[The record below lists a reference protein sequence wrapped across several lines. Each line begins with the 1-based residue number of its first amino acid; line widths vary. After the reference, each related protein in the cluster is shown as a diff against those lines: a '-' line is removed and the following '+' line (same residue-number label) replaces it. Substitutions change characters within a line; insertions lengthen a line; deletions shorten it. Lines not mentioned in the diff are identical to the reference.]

1 MTGAKRSAI
10 VSPIHPG
17 TAGWL
22 PRPGAVALGADGA
35 LVFGPGGRE
44 VLVRQVAKPVS
55 VIDTSGAGDV
65 FCGVFAAS
73 LAQGSPIAIAV
84 GRAALRPGRHWR
96 PGVGTSRL
104 HVCCTGTKNRP

>member
-1 MTGAKRSAI
+1 MTGAKRSAT

-84 GRAALRPGRHWR
+84 GRAVGAASQSITRRGAQLPS
-96 PGVGTSRL
+96 GV
-104 HVCCTGTKNRP
+104 PIE